1 MAQHILFKA
10 GNQTFAIPIDQTD
23 KIIALENIT
32 RIPDV
37 SSYIVGVQD
46 IEGEV
51 VAIIDLADRFY
62 SQPNQNQEETEIIL
76 VNWKET
82 QVGLLVDEVTTVQA
96 YDTSD
101 LIDKETE
108 KVDGLATSYITAFV
122 QVKDEIVPVLD
133 PHSLF
138 TGDQAE
144 EMRKLVAIH
153 TIKV

>member
-10 GNQTFAIPIDQTD
+10 GNQTFALPIDQTD

-37 SSYIVGVQD
+37 SSYIIGVQD
-46 IEGEV
+46 IEDEV
-51 VAIIDLADRFY
+51 IAIIDLADRFFA
-62 SQPNQNQEETEIIL
+62 QPNQNQEETEIIL

-82 QVGLLVDEVTTVQA
+82 KVGLLVDEVKTVQA
-96 YDTSD
+96 YDTAD
-101 LIDKETE
+101 LIDKEAE
-108 KVDGLATSYITAFV
+108 KVDGLSTSYITAFV
-122 QVKDEIVPVLD
+122 QSQDEIIPVLD

-153 TIKV
+153 AIKV